1 MFDTGHVLLIY
12 AVWFVCAYALAYVLL
27 KKNS

>member
-1 MFDTGHVLLIY
+1 MFDTGHVLAIY
-12 AVWFVCAYALAYVLL
+12 ATWFVLAYAMAYILF